1 VAADGGGGGIA
12 GLACPADSQLLH
24 SLVRGAKGEG
34 LRRAAFEAMHRQP
47 GANLAV
53 LDALVEVSTAG
64 LPHTLVILG
73 RLLV

>member
-1 VAADGGGGGIA
+1 MAAGGGGGGIA

-53 LDALVEVSTAG
+53 LDALVEVRTALEPLTSVG
-64 LPHTLVILG
+64 LG